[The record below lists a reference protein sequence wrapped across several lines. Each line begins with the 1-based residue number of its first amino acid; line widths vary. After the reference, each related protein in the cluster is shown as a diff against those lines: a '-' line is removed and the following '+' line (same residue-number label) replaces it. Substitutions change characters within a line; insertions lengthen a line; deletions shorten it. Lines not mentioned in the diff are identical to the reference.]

1 MRKSIKNSV
10 AEALHGNS
18 IKSMKN
24 VKKGKSMSDR
34 GDETLVTIRGENAEN
49 E

>member
-1 MRKSIKNSV
+1 MRKSVKNSV
-10 AEALHGNS
+10 AEALHGNT

-24 VKKGKSMSDR
+24 VQKAKVVRDQRDG
-34 GDETLVTIRGENAEN
+34 TLGIIRGENAGN